1 MFARKSPIV
10 VLAVLALFMPTI
22 SYAQDG
28 GWEGVIASWPETSK
42 STASTIAEKYGAP
55 DLVSAGVLVW
65 NHPGPYEWIKVHGT
79 EVEHNFPIPHND
91 VLDVA
96 IAYRVPV
103 SMYTALAEFDGSAT
117 AMRTRGLLVASCFM
131 EELDILI
138 LNLAHDVVTG
148 NKTPEEARMAFGM
161 IATGLMNGEMNP
173 YTEALQFDLQP
184 LSETAD
190 PGESL
195 STGESLSM

>member
-1 MFARKSPIV
+1 MFTNKAPIL
-10 VLAVLALFMPTI
+10 VLAVLVLFAASTT
-22 SYAQDG
+22 SYAQDA
-28 GWEGVIASWPETSK
+28 GWEAVVESWPETSK
-42 STASTIAEKYGAP
+42 STATTIAEKYGAP
-55 DLVSAGVLVW
+55 DLVSAGVLMW
-65 NHPGPYEWIKVHGT
+65 HSPGPYEWIKVHGT
-79 EVEHNFPIPHND
+79 EVEHNFPIPHKD

-148 NKTPEEARMAFGM
+148 AKTPEEARMAFGM

-173 YTEALQFDLQP
+173 YTEALQFDLEP
-184 LSETAD
+184 LSMTAD
-190 PGESL
+190 PD
-195 STGESLSM
+195 ESLSM